1 MTEQHAELAVFAAE
15 QDAQNW
21 DELRLLWNVAHPERE
36 FVDVRRFIRDVRAA
50 YRRVTGEPLNW
61 KGRE

>member
-15 QDAQNW
+15 RGAETW
-21 DELRLLWNVAHPERE
+21 DQLRLQWNASHPDRG
-36 FVDVRRFIRDVRAA
+36 FSDVRRFIRDVRAA